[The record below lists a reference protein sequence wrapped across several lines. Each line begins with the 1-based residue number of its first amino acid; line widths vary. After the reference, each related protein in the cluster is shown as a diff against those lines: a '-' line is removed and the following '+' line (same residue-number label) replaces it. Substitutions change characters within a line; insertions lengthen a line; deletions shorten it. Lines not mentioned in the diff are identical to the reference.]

1 MVQAAQNL
9 FSLHYFS
16 SRLLVQYSM
25 TPVAKLIFWAV
36 LILIHLPT
44 DLLSRTIRT
53 QIETDTVWQ
62 ESFES
67 GMPLGWWSAS
77 TSPEV
82 NWQVRETLSD
92 SSNSWL
98 FFENTGEPF
107 ENLVILTTDSLLLSP
122 LPTAAQL
129 QLDLSCTF
137 FNGLGTFSIEAWD
150 GEEWKWIF
158 RHSESESGRLKTDI
172 SDLINPAFQLRFTYE
187 GTAHSKVLIGID
199 HLLINLPENVC
210 DNGIC
215 EPGEN
220 PTNCPF
226 DCEPLS
232 EPGNL
237 WVPIGKNIAGESVSY
252 RAFKGR
258 TACDD
263 CSEQIDLPF
272 TVNFYG
278 ESYETVYLN
287 ANGNLTF
294 EAPFYEFTPSNFCLN
309 GPRMIAPFFADVDL
323 SRCGSI
329 DYYVDAHSLIVT
341 WSEVCHFRGTDTP
354 TGLTNTFQLILTDG
368 SPTHIREIAIA
379 QQAYLFF
386 NYGDMQWTAGNAS
399 GGLNGLSGISATVG
413 LNSGNGIDCFQYG
426 RFAHTGYDFNPAA
439 DADST
444 ANGVDHLDYRSLNIF
459 NSIVGP
465 DTHTPDI
472 AIALQVT
479 TFPNPFSDRLNVL
492 IEQAPTDQPA
502 WLQLIDA
509 SGKVLLKKEIL
520 PTADTYRIEIPTDDL
535 PMGIYFL
542 SLQNG
547 TEWISKEVV
556 KLAD

>member
-1 MVQAAQNL
+1 MVQAVQNL

-16 SRLLVQYSM
+16 FRLLVQYSM
-25 TPVAKLIFWAV
+25 TPVAKFIFWAV
-36 LILIHLPT
+36 LILVHLPT
-44 DLLSRTIRT
+44 DLLSRIVRT
-53 QIETDTVWQ
+53 QIETDTLWQ
-62 ESFES
+62 ESFEA
-67 GMPLGWWSAS
+67 GMPLDWWSV
-77 TSPEV
+77 SPSNQV
-82 NWQVRETLSD
+82 NWLVGETPSD

-98 FFENTGEPF
+98 FLENTGEPF

-137 FNGLGTFSIEAWD
+137 SNGLGTFSIEAWD
-150 GEEWKWIF
+150 GEAWKSIF
-158 RHSESESGRLKTDI
+158 SHAESASGRLTRDI
-172 SDLINPAFQLRFTYE
+172 SDLINPAFQLRFTYA
-187 GTAHSKVLIGID
+187 GTAHSSALIGID
-199 HLLINLPENVC
+199 HLLISLPENVC

-215 EPGEN
+215 EPGED

-232 EPGNL
+232 APGNL
-237 WVPIGKNIAGESVSY
+237 WVPIGENLAGESVSY

-272 TVNFYG
+272 AVSFYG
-278 ESYETVYLN
+278 KSYETVYLN

-323 SRCGSI
+323 DRCGSI

-368 SPTHIREIAIA
+368 SPTHIREIALA

-413 LNSGNGIDCFQYG
+413 LNSGNGIECFQYG
-426 RFAHTGYDFNPAA
+426 RFAHAGYDFNPAA
-439 DADST
+439 YADST
-444 ANGVDHLDYRSLNIF
+444 ANGVDHLDYRSLNLLQSDAVPKAPEI
-459 NSIVGP
+459 
-465 DTHTPDI
+465 DE
-472 AIALQVT
+472 ALQVQV
-479 TFPNPFSDRLNVL
+479 FPNPFSTRLNVL
-492 IEQAPTDQPA
+492 IEQAPTDQPVL
-502 WLQLIDA
+502 LQLIDA

-520 PTADTYRIEIPTDDL
+520 PTSDMHRIEIPTADF

-542 SLQNG
+542 TLQNG
-547 TEWISKEVV
+547 TELISKELV
-556 KLAD
+556 KLAN